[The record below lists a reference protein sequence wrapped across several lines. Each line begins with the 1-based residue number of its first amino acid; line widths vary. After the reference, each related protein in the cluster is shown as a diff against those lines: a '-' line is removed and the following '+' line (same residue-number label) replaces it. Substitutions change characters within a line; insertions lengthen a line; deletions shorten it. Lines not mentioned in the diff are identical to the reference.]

1 MIEQLD
7 KIIRKLV
14 LILPKTSGYVKI
26 FKVKDGDKDKSNK
39 LTSFRIDD
47 EKALE
52 KYKTIW
58 TRIEDFK
65 NIEFNALPIYD
76 ARNIKTKIRTYS
88 DQVYSNFCG
97 LNVPE
102 DDIDCEYF
110 TVISFDS
117 LLVYENKYYLQVF
130 LDNYA

>member
-14 LILPKTSGYVKI
+14 LILPKSSGYVKI

-52 KYKTIW
+52 KYKT

-76 ARNIKTKIRTYS
+76 ARNIKTK
-88 DQVYSNFCG
+88 
-97 LNVPE
+97 
-102 DDIDCEYF
+102 
-110 TVISFDS
+110 
-117 LLVYENKYYLQVF
+117 
-130 LDNYA
+130 

>member
-1 MIEQLD
+1 M
-7 KIIRKLV
+7 
-14 LILPKTSGYVKI
+14 ILPETSGYVKI

-39 LTSFRIDD
+39 LTSFHIDD